1 MMRTG
6 ARWHCMGCRP
16 GLLCV
21 VLHTHLHCAAPGAM
35 VVAVFSDNLLMS
47 FDRACI
53 LLPAM
58 LGCAKGP

>member
-1 MMRTG
+1 
-6 ARWHCMGCRP
+6 MGCRP

-35 VVAVFSDNLLMS
+35 VVAVFSENLLMS
-47 FDRACI
+47 FDHACI